1 MAKGTVEPQGLFV
14 RQSSGL
20 VRELGV
26 GSAFG
31 INLGSIQPTGIGFF
45 FFVVLAGYPGSD
57 LTVPLLLVFGIAV
70 LLSLAYSQL
79 LAAIPRSG
87 SDYVYTSRILHP
99 ALGAAVGIGFF
110 IAVVI
115 AVPGVNITVLADTY
129 LPFIFQTLGQLTGS
143 HGLTSFATTLAGHG
157 ATLIVSVIV
166 VVVTTALLALRASTL
181 ARITFWCVVLGI
193 VSVLLLILEFAIHTP
208 QAFQTAFNSATGNS
222 SAYQQMIQK
231 AQSAGLHTGV
241 HWGEVF
247 GSMAL
252 VGGLYG
258 GGAFATYT
266 GGELRRPAWTFRLAT
281 LAALG
286 AMLVLALGAWLVFR
300 HTVGLEFAQAAA
312 YLSTNDPHTYAQ
324 VAGNVTAYIPS
335 YALLIGTDPVSK
347 VLIAIGFS
355 AGVLSL
361 IFAGALI
368 LTRLLFALS
377 FDQLLPSAVADVR
390 PRTHIPLN
398 AVVIVGVAMLIC
410 AVLVIYTSVLS
421 ATRNTFLILDAV
433 YMLSSLC
440 AAILPWRR
448 RELWAAAPKV
458 LVWERIA
465 GIPTVTIVGI
475 ASFLLQGLLLVLQA
489 TQTQVSGGYDAVSII
504 TLLVCALLGFVFYAV
519 SRVRMRAKGLDL
531 DLALKEL
538 PPE

>member
-1 MAKGTVEPQGLFV
+1 MGESTVEPKGLFV

-70 LLSLAYSQL
+70 LLSLAYAQL

-87 SDYVYTSRILHP
+87 SDYVYVSRILHP

-110 IAVVI
+110 IAVLL

-129 LPFIFQTLGQLTGS
+129 LPFIFQTLGQVTGVQ
-143 HGLTSFATTLAGHG
+143 GLESFATGMAGKG
-157 ATLIVSVIV
+157 AVLIVSVIV
-166 VVVTTALLALRASTL
+166 ILITTGLLAVRASTL
-181 ARITFWCVVLGI
+181 ARITFWCVIVGI

-208 QAFQTAFNSATGNS
+208 QAFRTAFDSATGNS
-222 SAYQQMIQK
+222 NAYAQVIQK

-241 HWGEVF
+241 QWGQVF

-266 GGELRRPAWTFRLAT
+266 GGELRRPAWTFRLST
-281 LAALG
+281 LAAL
-286 AMLVLALGAWLVFR
+286 AVMLVLALGSWLVFR
-300 HTVGLEFAQAAA
+300 HTVGLDFAQAAA
-312 YLSTNDPHTYAQ
+312 YLSTNDPAAYAK

-347 VLIAIGFS
+347 VLIAIGFA

-398 AVVIVGVAMLIC
+398 AALIVGVGMVIC

-421 ATRNTFLILDAV
+421 ATRNTFLILDAI

-448 RELWAAAPKV
+448 KELYAAAPKV
-458 LVWERIA
+458 LGWERIF
-465 GIPTVTIVGI
+465 GVPTVSIVGF
-475 ASFLLQGLLLVLQA
+475 ASFALQGLLLFLQA

-504 TLLVCALLGFVFYAV
+504 TVLVCALLGFVFYAV
-519 SRVRMRAKGLDL
+519 SWIRMRARGLDL